1 LGRLLP
7 LASRTEEIAR
17 RPLKGRNG
25 LKNMIMQ
32 EITKSQFIDKFN
44 QIRPDNFSYQGL
56 SVLYDWLVEYYE
68 EADNDYKLDVIA
80 ICCEYSEY
88 ESLEEFNKDY
98 DRDYES
104 IDDIRDDTTLIPIDS
119 ESFIIQQF

>member
-1 LGRLLP
+1 
-7 LASRTEEIAR
+7 
-17 RPLKGRNG
+17 
-25 LKNMIMQ
+25 MIIQ
-32 EITKSQFIDKFN
+32 EITKSQFRDEFN
-44 QIRPDNFSYQGL
+44 SIRPNNFSYHGL
-56 SVLYDWLVEYYE
+56 SALYDWTIDISEQ
-68 EADNDYKLDVIA
+68 ADLKPIKLDVIA